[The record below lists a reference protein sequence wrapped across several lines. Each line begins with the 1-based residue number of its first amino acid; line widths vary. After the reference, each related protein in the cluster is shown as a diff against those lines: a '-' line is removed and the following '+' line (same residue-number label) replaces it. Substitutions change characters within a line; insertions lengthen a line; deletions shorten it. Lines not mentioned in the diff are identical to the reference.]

1 MNRRESYKV
10 KATVD
15 NIELA
20 IDPVIEAL
28 EEIDVSPKVCYQIR
42 LALDEIITNV
52 VSYAYESDDGEVE
65 IRYEIN
71 DDPHFITISVI
82 DSGKPFDPLN
92 IEEPD
97 INAAAEE
104 RRIGGLGLFI
114 VKKTMDEVSYHREND
129 QNILTIKKNI

>member
-28 EEIDVSPKVCYQIR
+28 EEIDVSPKICYQIR

-65 IRYEIN
+65 IKYEIN
-71 DDPHFITISVI
+71 DENMKKKIETMKSENE
-82 DSGKPFDPLN
+82 KLTQNLN
-92 IEEPD
+92 F
-97 INAAAEE
+97 
-104 RRIGGLGLFI
+104 LFF
-114 VKKTMDEVSYHREND
+114 
-129 QNILTIKKNI
+129 